1 MKFPLKSNP
10 AVNIEITP
18 LIDIV
23 FILVIFF
30 VATSKISESQFLNI
44 DLPESNYLES
54 NEDNLNNQIIVKSNG
69 EIIIG
74 SKTYQSDEI
83 NLEMALLDNLTVE
96 NVVILS
102 IEKKVYHEQTIAI
115 MDLLQKN
122 NFTDIKIKTLSQ
134 WNKIRIKDFLDIP

>member
-54 NEDNLNNQIIVKSNG
+54 NADNPNNQIIVKSNG

-122 NFTDIKIKTLSQ
+122 NFIDIKIKTLSQ
-134 WNKIRIKDFLDIP
+134 

>member
-18 LIDIV
+18 LIDFV

-134 WNKIRIKDFLDIP
+134 

>member
-54 NEDNLNNQIIVKSNG
+54 NEDNNWTAVQVELTQ
-69 EIIIG
+69 
-74 SKTYQSDEI
+74 Q
-83 NLEMALLDNLTVE
+83 LDGTGY
-96 NVVILS
+96 S
-102 IEKKVYHEQTIAI
+102 IEIVTDQNGNPNICDGETIT
-115 MDLLQKN
+115 LN
-122 NFTDIKIKTLSQ
+122 PSSFTAEEYLWS
-134 WNKIRIKDFLDIP
+134 NVGEPPY

>member
-30 VATSKISESQFLNI
+30 VATSKISESQVLNI

-134 WNKIRIKDFLDIP
+134 

>member
-54 NEDNLNNQIIVKSNG
+54 NEDNLNNQIIIKSNG

-74 SKTYQSDEI
+74 SKIYQSDEI

-122 NFTDIKIKTLSQ
+122 NFIDIKIKTLSQ
-134 WNKIRIKDFLDIP
+134 

>member
-1 MKFPLKSNP
+1 MKFPFKSNP

-122 NFTDIKIKTLSQ
+122 NFIDIKIKTLSQ
-134 WNKIRIKDFLDIP
+134 

>member
-54 NEDNLNNQIIVKSNG
+54 NADNLNNQIIVKSNG

-74 SKTYQSDEI
+74 SKTYQSNEI
-83 NLEMALLDNLTVE
+83 NLEMALLNNLTVE

-134 WNKIRIKDFLDIP
+134 

>member
-54 NEDNLNNQIIVKSNG
+54 NADNLNNQIIVRSNG

-74 SKTYQSDEI
+74 SKTFQSGEI

-96 NVVILS
+96 NVVIL
-102 IEKKVYHEQTIAI
+102 
-115 MDLLQKN
+115 
-122 NFTDIKIKTLSQ
+122 LSL
-134 WNKIRIKDFLDIP
+134 IHI

>member
-74 SKTYQSDEI
+74 SKTYQYDEI

-102 IEKKVYHEQTIAI
+102 IEKKVYHEKTIAI

-134 WNKIRIKDFLDIP
+134 

>member
-54 NEDNLNNQIIVKSNG
+54 NADNLNNQIIVKSNG

-74 SKTYQSDEI
+74 SKTYQSDGI

-122 NFTDIKIKTLSQ
+122 NFIDIKIKTLSQ
-134 WNKIRIKDFLDIP
+134 

>member
-54 NEDNLNNQIIVKSNG
+54 NADNPNNQIIVKSNG

-74 SKTYQSDEI
+74 SKTYQFDEI

-134 WNKIRIKDFLDIP
+134 

>member
-30 VATSKISESQFLNI
+30 VATSKISESKFLNI

-69 EIIIG
+69 EIVIG

-122 NFTDIKIKTLSQ
+122 NFIDIKIKTLSQ
-134 WNKIRIKDFLDIP
+134 

>member
-44 DLPESNYLES
+44 DLPESDYLES
-54 NEDNLNNQIIVKSNG
+54 NADNLNNQVIIKSNG
-69 EIIIG
+69 DIIIG
-74 SKTYQSDEI
+74 SQTYQFSEI

-96 NVVILS
+96 NLVILS

-122 NFTDIKIKTLSQ
+122 NFTDIKIRTLS
-134 WNKIRIKDFLDIP
+134 K

>member
-102 IEKKVYHEQTIAI
+102 IEKKVYHEQTITI

-122 NFTDIKIKTLSQ
+122 NFIDIKIKTLSQ
-134 WNKIRIKDFLDIP
+134 

>member
-54 NEDNLNNQIIVKSNG
+54 NADNLNNQIIVKSNG

-134 WNKIRIKDFLDIP
+134 

>member
-122 NFTDIKIKTLSQ
+122 NFIDIKIKTLSQ

>member
-54 NEDNLNNQIIVKSNG
+54 NADNLNNQIIVRSNG

-74 SKTYQSDEI
+74 SKTFQSGEI

-134 WNKIRIKDFLDIP
+134 WNKIHIKDFLYIP

>member
-54 NEDNLNNQIIVKSNG
+54 NADNLNNQIIVKSNG

-74 SKTYQSDEI
+74 SKTFQSDEI

-122 NFTDIKIKTLSQ
+122 NFIDIKIKTLSQ
-134 WNKIRIKDFLDIP
+134 

>member
-44 DLPESNYLES
+44 DSNYLES
-54 NEDNLNNQIIVKSNG
+54 NADNLNNQIIVKSNG

-134 WNKIRIKDFLDIP
+134 

>member
-10 AVNIEITP
+10 AVNIEIMP

-54 NEDNLNNQIIVKSNG
+54 NADNLNNQIIVKSNG

-74 SKTYQSDEI
+74 SKIYQSDEI

-134 WNKIRIKDFLDIP
+134 

>member
-69 EIIIG
+69 EIVIG

-134 WNKIRIKDFLDIP
+134 

>member
-1 MKFPLKSNP
+1 MKFPLKTNP

-54 NEDNLNNQIIVKSNG
+54 NADNLNNQIIVRSNG

-74 SKTYQSDEI
+74 SKTYQSGEI

-134 WNKIRIKDFLDIP
+134 

>member
-10 AVNIEITP
+10 AINIEITP

-54 NEDNLNNQIIVKSNG
+54 NADNLNNQIIVRSNG

-74 SKTYQSDEI
+74 SKTYQSGEI

-134 WNKIRIKDFLDIP
+134 

>member
-54 NEDNLNNQIIVKSNG
+54 NADNLNNQIIVKSNG

-74 SKTYQSDEI
+74 SKTYQSDGI

-134 WNKIRIKDFLDIP
+134 WNKIHIKDFLDIP

>member
-1 MKFPLKSNP
+1 MKFLNQKDSNFS
-10 AVNIEITP
+10 IEITP

-44 DLPESNYLES
+44 DLPESDYLES
-54 NEDNLNNQIIVKSNG
+54 NADNLNNQIIVKSNG

-134 WNKIRIKDFLDIP
+134 

>member
-74 SKTYQSDEI
+74 SKTFLSGEI

-122 NFTDIKIKTLSQ
+122 NFIDIKIKTLSQ
-134 WNKIRIKDFLDIP
+134 

>member
-54 NEDNLNNQIIVKSNG
+54 NADNLNNQIIVRSNG

-74 SKTYQSDEI
+74 SKTYQSGEI
-83 NLEMALLDNLTVE
+83 NLEMALLDNLTGE

-122 NFTDIKIKTLSQ
+122 NFIDIKIKTLSQ
-134 WNKIRIKDFLDIP
+134 

>member
-44 DLPESNYLES
+44 DLPESNYSES

-69 EIIIG
+69 EIVIG

-122 NFTDIKIKTLSQ
+122 NFIDIKIKTLSQ
-134 WNKIRIKDFLDIP
+134 

>member
-54 NEDNLNNQIIVKSNG
+54 NADNLNNQIIVKSNG

-74 SKTYQSDEI
+74 SKTYQYDEI

-122 NFTDIKIKTLSQ
+122 NFIDIKIKTLSQ
-134 WNKIRIKDFLDIP
+134 

>member
-54 NEDNLNNQIIVKSNG
+54 NADNLNNQIIVRSNG

-74 SKTYQSDEI
+74 SKTYQSGEI

-134 WNKIRIKDFLDIP
+134 

>member
-54 NEDNLNNQIIVKSNG
+54 NADNLNNQIIVRSNG

-74 SKTYQSDEI
+74 SKTYQYDEI

-134 WNKIRIKDFLDIP
+134 

>member
-54 NEDNLNNQIIVKSNG
+54 NADDLNNQIIVKSNG

-74 SKTYQSDEI
+74 SKTYQSDGI

-134 WNKIRIKDFLDIP
+134 

>member
-54 NEDNLNNQIIVKSNG
+54 NADDLNNQIIVKSNG

-74 SKTYQSDEI
+74 SKTYQSGEI

-134 WNKIRIKDFLDIP
+134 WNKIHIKDFLDIP

>member
-54 NEDNLNNQIIVKSNG
+54 NADNLNNQIIIKSNG

-74 SKTYQSDEI
+74 SKTYQSGEI

-134 WNKIRIKDFLDIP
+134 

>member
-134 WNKIRIKDFLDIP
+134 

>member
-54 NEDNLNNQIIVKSNG
+54 NADNLNNQIIVRSNG

-74 SKTYQSDEI
+74 SKTFQSGEI

-122 NFTDIKIKTLSQ
+122 NFIDIKIKTLSQ
-134 WNKIRIKDFLDIP
+134 

>member
-54 NEDNLNNQIIVKSNG
+54 NADNLNNQIIVRSNG

-74 SKTYQSDEI
+74 SKTYQSGEI

-122 NFTDIKIKTLSQ
+122 NFIDNKIKTL
-134 WNKIRIKDFLDIP
+134 

>member
-54 NEDNLNNQIIVKSNG
+54 NADNLNNQIIVRSNG

-74 SKTYQSDEI
+74 SKIFQSGEI

-122 NFTDIKIKTLSQ
+122 NFIDIKIKTLSQ
-134 WNKIRIKDFLDIP
+134 

>member
-54 NEDNLNNQIIVKSNG
+54 NEDNQIIVKSNG

-134 WNKIRIKDFLDIP
+134 

>member
-122 NFTDIKIKTLSQ
+122 NFIDIKIKTLSQ
-134 WNKIRIKDFLDIP
+134 